1 MSVYITLDEA
11 KAHCRVDFADD
22 DTYLQSLCDM
32 VEALVLM
39 EIEGSVDGAGTV
51 TTAGTVAL
59 IGEDTEFTS
68 YTVGD
73 TIKVEGET
81 LRTIATIT
89 DDTHLTVTVAF
100 TTSLAELTYTMHPGI
115 PSPIPAE
122 LKHAMLLMVGHYYL
136 IREPVLVGVSASEI
150 PFGYKFLIHAHK
162 NWTII

>member
-11 KAHCRVDFADD
+11 KTHCRVDFADD
-22 DTYLQSLCDM
+22 DVYIQSLCDM
-32 VEALVLM
+32 VEALVLT

-59 IGEDTEFTS
+59 VGEDTEFTG

-100 TTSLAELTYTMHPGI
+100 TTSVAELTYTMHPGI
-115 PSPIPAE
+115 PSPIPAA
-122 LKHAMLLMVGHYYL
+122 LKHAMLMMVGHYYM
-136 IREPVLVGVSASEI
+136 IREPAMVGTSATEI
-150 PFGYKFLIHAHK
+150 PFGYKYLIHAYK
-162 NWTII
+162 NWTIT

>member
-1 MSVYITLDEA
+1 MSVYITLAEA
-11 KAHCRVDFADD
+11 KTHCRVDFADD

-32 VEALVLM
+32 VEALVLT
-39 EIEGSVDGAGTV
+39 EIEGSIDGEGTV

-59 IGEDTEFTS
+59 VGEDTEFTA

-100 TTSLAELTYTMHPGI
+100 STSGAELTYVMHPGI
-115 PSPIPAE
+115 PSPVPE
-122 LKHAMLLMVGHYYL
+122 TLKQAMLLMIGTYYSL
-136 IREPVLVGVSASEI
+136 RESITIGVSTSET
-150 PFGYKFLIHAHK
+150 PFGYKFLISRDK
-162 NWTII
+162 NWTIV